1 MTEIIRLDTEKN
13 NERTTDI
20 DILSTEEILQ
30 KINAEDQSVAKV
42 VEKCIPKIS
51 ILVDKIVERIR
62 IGGRLFYIGAGTSG
76 RLGILDAAECPPT
89 YGVDNNLVIGVIA
102 GGNDAMFVAQE
113 GAEDSMELP
122 VVDLSSYHFC
132 EKDVLIGLAASGR
145 TPYVIGGLKFGQ
157 EVGALTAAISCVTN
171 AEISKYAECS
181 IEAVTGAE
189 VIMGSTRM
197 KAGTAQKLILNMIST
212 SVMIKLGK
220 VYKNYMVDLK
230 PTNQKLVIR
239 SKNMIRT
246 LTGVSQE
253 KADLLYEESGH
264 NVKKALIMEIMNVDR
279 NSAEGALEKANGHI
293 KSAIQILGG
302 EI

>member
-1 MTEIIRLDTEKN
+1 
-13 NERTTDI
+13 
-20 DILSTEEILQ
+20 
-30 KINAEDQSVAKV
+30 
-42 VEKCIPKIS
+42 
-51 ILVDKIVERIR
+51 
-62 IGGRLFYIGAGTSG
+62 
-76 RLGILDAAECPPT
+76 
-89 YGVDNNLVIGVIA
+89 
-102 GGNDAMFVAQE
+102 MFVAQE
-113 GAEDSMELP
+113 GAEDSVELP
-122 VVDLSSYHFC
+122 VVDLSSYQFC

-145 TPYVIGGLKFGQ
+145 TPYVIGGLKFGR
-157 EVGALTAAISCVTN
+157 EIGALTAAISCVTN
-171 AEISKYAECS
+171 AEISKYADYS

-253 KADLLYEESGH
+253 QADLLYEESGH

-279 NSAEGALEKANGHI
+279 NTAENALEKCNGHI
-293 KSAIQILGG
+293 KSAIQLLGG